1 MTDLPYVLAAYLV
14 VVGTLGGY
22 AVRLG
27 RRLERARRRLA
38 LLDAPERGLGAATP
52 DPRPRTERP

>member
-22 AVRLG
+22 AIRLG
-27 RRLERARRRLA
+27 RRLERARRRRA
-38 LLDAPERGLGAATP
+38 LLDAPEQGLDAAP
-52 DPRPRTERP
+52 SDLRPPTDRP